1 MLLFSLFS
9 IASANF
15 AFAEK
20 NTAEVTLNKDDVSVA
35 VKVAGKL
42 FTKYVYND
50 KKRAK
55 PILYPVIG
63 PNDIPMTRRY
73 PIEGAG
79 KGEAK
84 DHPHHAS
91 LAGG

>member
-1 MLLFSLFS
+1 MLLFSLFT
-9 IASANF
+9 IASASF

-50 KKRAK
+50 EKRAK
-55 PILYPVIG
+55 PI
-63 PNDIPMTRRY
+63 
-73 PIEGAG
+73 
-79 KGEAK
+79 
-84 DHPHHAS
+84 
-91 LAGG
+91 